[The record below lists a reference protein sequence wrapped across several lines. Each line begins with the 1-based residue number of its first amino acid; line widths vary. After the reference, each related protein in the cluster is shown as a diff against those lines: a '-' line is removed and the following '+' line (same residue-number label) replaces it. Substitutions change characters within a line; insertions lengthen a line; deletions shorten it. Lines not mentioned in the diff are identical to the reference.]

1 MVKFK
6 PRKGSL
12 AARLALGVLISLAAL
27 SLLVSGCGPNAAQ
40 KLEDQAAPNP
50 VSDSSPPIPADPA
63 DNQQPSASDPKV
75 NPPSGNQQPDL
86 SAKPIQ
92 TKTTLTLYFG
102 DQQAESLIPEFRE
115 ITKGSETLE
124 AAIISELIKGPQK
137 SGLSRTIPK
146 EAKLLSVNVINGVA
160 YVNFSKELQTKHWGG
175 SAGETMT
182 VYSIVN
188 SLGVLPGI
196 QKVQF
201 LIEGD
206 KQESIFGHMST
217 DSPIAPNWD
226 LSAKTDSGRY
236 VGQID
241 SNSIEVKI
249 SGVPDAIAAKAFRLS
264 EGVKAKFNSYGLKT
278 GDVIR
283 FTYQTNEYGQGVI
296 MEITKI

>member
-1 MVKFK
+1 MIRFK
-6 PRKGSL
+6 PRKGS
-12 AARLALGVLISLAAL
+12 AVGRLALIVLISLVAL
-27 SLLVSGCGPNAAQ
+27 SLLVSGCGINTAQ
-40 KLEDQAAPNP
+40 KPEDQAAPNP
-50 VSDSSPPIPADPA
+50 VSDSTQPIPAAPTE
-63 DNQQPSASDPKV
+63 NQQPSASDPNA
-75 NPPSGNQQPDL
+75 NPPSSNQQPDL

-102 DQQAESLIPEFRE
+102 DQQAEYLVPEFRE

-124 AAIISELIKGPQK
+124 AAIITELIKGPQK
-137 SGLSRTIPK
+137 SELSRTIPK

-206 KQESIFGHMST
+206 KQESIFGHMDTS
-217 DSPIAPNWD
+217 SPIAPNWD

-249 SGVPDAIAAKAFRLS
+249 SGAPDAIAAKAFRLS
-264 EGVKAKFNSYGLKT
+264 DGVKAKFDSYGLKS

-283 FTYQTNEYGQGVI
+283 FTYQTNEHGQGI
-296 MEITKI
+296 ITEITKI